1 MSGFHPLLTLAAG
14 KGPQRKRLHSQ
25 TVENVME
32 IDSEEQ
38 SSERAELHFLAALVD
53 ELMKAL
59 LMKGVMDRSQLQAV
73 ENAVSE
79 RIGTEPRNW

>member
-1 MSGFHPLLTLAAG
+1 MDLD
-14 KGPQRKRLHSQ
+14 SQ
-25 TVENVME
+25 
-32 IDSEEQ
+32 DQ

-59 LMKGVMDRSQLQAV
+59 LTSEVKTRAQLQGI
-73 ENAVSE
+73 ENAVST